1 MRQRESSSAAA
12 VIYIHVIL
20 PIIPAFARIA
30 TQLRRLSRSSKYPD
44 KLIFILCLISLR
56 IELFIIIAMPD
67 INELLRWSIANSTAP
82 DADASEQLQIRFNP
96 NSTQSGTS
104 TLHASDLGPPDISPA
119 STPGP
124 ATPRDGSSL
133 PLPPGAEVPGAKK
146 EDLTTEMLDLIL
158 GKGDSITMKEKM
170 AFAIDENNSV
180 EDRVEALDDF
190 EMVCPGLPFD
200 CCVGLIKD
208 SCS

>member
-1 MRQRESSSAAA
+1 
-12 VIYIHVIL
+12 
-20 PIIPAFARIA
+20 
-30 TQLRRLSRSSKYPD
+30 
-44 KLIFILCLISLR
+44 
-56 IELFIIIAMPD
+56 MPD